1 MEASRTENS
10 SKTAFSGIIN
20 KILTLILAFI
30 SRKIFIQFI
39 GIEYLGINGLFANIL
54 TLLSLADLGFGV
66 AMNYSLYKPLAMKDE
81 KTLAALIGFYRKIY
95 NIIAISVAI
104 LGLCL
109 TPFLKFIINLD
120 SNIPYV
126 QGYYLIYLANTVIS
140 YLFVYKSSIINADQ
154 KGYKVNTV
162 NTGINIG
169 KVILQII
176 CIIIFKSYAVY
187 ALIEVLATLTNN
199 VLISSLAN
207 KLYPY
212 ILNDVP
218 LNDDQKR
225 NIFTNLKSVFIYKL
239 SGNIMTGTD
248 SILMSV
254 LVSTAAVGL
263 YSNYLTITTTITTM
277 ITIIFSSVTAA
288 IGNLLVDRN
297 TNNRL
302 NVFKI
307 IQMVGNFLST
317 YIGVC
322 ILILAQ
328 EFISL
333 WIGAQYKLDYMT
345 VIAISLNLYFTICM
359 QPLWTFRDASGLYQ
373 KTKYVMLV
381 TAILNIILSIL
392 LGKIYGVAGI
402 VIATALSRLLT
413 YFWYEPKL
421 LFEIYFEKKSLG
433 YYIDAFFNIMLMG
446 ICYFISNIVCQY
458 IELYNG
464 WIQWICKAIACSII
478 VIVIYF
484 LRYFWTK
491 EFLEMIKK
499 LKKLLEKTK

>member
-1 MEASRTENS
+1 M
-10 SKTAFSGIIN
+10 
-20 KILTLILAFI
+20 
-30 SRKIFIQFI
+30 
-39 GIEYLGINGLFANIL
+39 
-54 TLLSLADLGFGV
+54 
-66 AMNYSLYKPLAMKDE
+66 
-81 KTLAALIGFYRKIY
+81 
-95 NIIAISVAI
+95 
-104 LGLCL
+104 
-109 TPFLKFIINLD
+109 
-120 SNIPYV
+120 
-126 QGYYLIYLANTVIS
+126 
-140 YLFVYKSSIINADQ
+140 
-154 KGYKVNTV
+154 
-162 NTGINIG
+162 
-169 KVILQII
+169 
-176 CIIIFKSYAVY
+176 
-187 ALIEVLATLTNN
+187 LATLTNN

-359 QPLWTFRDASGLYQ
+359 QQLWTFRDASGLYQ

-464 WIQWICKAIACSII
+464 WIQWICKSIACSII